1 MSFLTDSYSA
11 IWILIGAT
19 LSMGCLVAVIWI
31 LISHSQKRASAQ
43 QAEARSLLES
53 RANQLSAAL
62 NEALENREEL
72 TILTTALPGYTLRY
86 MRVNQLEDTAEIL
99 VTALKNVLR
108 CKKVLIFLQRDG
120 ELCLAGATGLS
131 RPDALPDVIHQGE
144 GEAGWAIKTRMPM
157 IQGDDHR
164 LTGLDRKQVRE
175 TEKLAE
181 PFDAYVPMVFDDE
194 VLGLVCVS
202 GSAVRRPDLKG
213 MLFAMINVSTLALIN
228 QRRYEEIRKMSE
240 VDPGT
245 GLLNRR
251 SFHAQFRHTMVARP
265 TDPLSIFLLDIDHF
279 KQINDRFGHPFGD
292 EVLVQVANVI
302 HDTVEDD
309 ELGCRYGGE
318 EFILML
324 RSERDASVERA
335 LALCDRIRST
345 PFHVPGGQ
353 TISVTASGGLAF
365 SPAEGTHAVNLIKLA
380 DERLY
385 AAKHAGRDRIIY
397 QGANAFM
404 PSPAPEE
411 PEEPEDDGAEEAAA
425 EEPESESDPTVTQ
438 WPPLYLS

>member
-31 LISHSQKRASAQ
+31 LISHSQKKASAQ

-72 TILTTALPGYTLRY
+72 TILTTALPGYTRRY

-108 CKKVLIFLQRDG
+108 CKKVLIFLQREG
-120 ELCLAGATGLS
+120 ELRLAGATGLS
-131 RPDALPDVIHQGE
+131 RPDALPDVIRDGQ
-144 GEAGWAIKTRMPM
+144 GEAGWAIKTRMPI
-157 IQGDDHR
+157 IQGEDHR
-164 LTGLDRKQVRE
+164 LTGLDRKQLRE
-175 TEKLAE
+175 TEILRE

-202 GSAVRRPDLKG
+202 GSAIRRPDLKG
-213 MLFAMINVSTLALIN
+213 VLLAMINVSTLALIN
-228 QRRYEEIRKMSE
+228 QRRYEEIRQMSE
-240 VDPGT
+240 IDPGT

-251 SFHAQFRHTMVARP
+251 SFHARFRHNMVTRP
-265 TDPLSIFLLDIDHF
+265 TDPISIFLLDIDHF

-302 HDTVEDD
+302 HDTVQED

-318 EFILML
+318 EFILLL
-324 RSERDASVERA
+324 RSERDDSVERA
-335 LALCDRIRST
+335 LALCDQIRST
-345 PFHVPGGQ
+345 PFRVPGGQ

-365 SPAEGTHAVNLIKLA
+365 SPAEGAHVANLIKLA

-397 QGANAFM
+397 QGANAIM
-404 PSPAPEE
+404 PSSAP
-411 PEEPEDDGAEEAAA
+411 PEEPEDDGAEEAAV
-425 EEPESESDPTVTQ
+425 EEPEGESEPTVTE